1 MSDRG
6 ATGPLEPA
14 SVPAPVP
21 GPDALARATRALREA
36 PEPGWGDVADRVRTR
51 LRTVSRPGRPLTV
64 REDRAG
70 VVQVDT
76 RVVVD
81 AVRRAVTSLPGT
93 RPVAVDVVAA
103 GTRAVSVRIEVAVR
117 FGSDVHAA
125 ADAVR
130 DRTREV
136 VKTLLGAPRPVDV
149 MVVDVMVV
157 DVTVVDVT
165 AVDVVPDPA

>member
-1 MSDRG
+1 MSDLG
-6 ATGPLEPA
+6 PAGPLEPA
-14 SVPAPVP
+14 SVPAPAP

-81 AVRRAVTSLPGT
+81 AVRRAVASLPGT
-93 RPVAVDVVAA
+93 RPVAVAVVAA

-117 FGSDVHAA
+117 FGCDVHAA

-136 VKTLLGAPRPVDV
+136 LQTLLGAPRP
-149 MVVDVMVV
+149 V

-165 AVDVVPDPA
+165 AVDVTAADVVPGPG

>member
-1 MSDRG
+1 MSDLG
-6 ATGPLEPA
+6 SGGPLEPV
-14 SVPAPVP
+14 SEPAP
-21 GPDALARATRALREA
+21 GAGSDALDRATRALREA
-36 PEPGWGDVADRVRTR
+36 PEPGWGDVADRLRTR

-81 AVRRAVTSLPGT
+81 AVRRAVASLPGT
-93 RPVAVDVVAA
+93 RPVAVVVVAA
-103 GTRAVSVRIEVAVR
+103 GTRATSVRVDVAVR
-117 FGSDVHAA
+117 FGADAHAA

-136 VKTLLGAPRPVDV
+136 LQTLLDAPRP
-149 MVVDVMVV
+149 V
-157 DVTVVDVT
+157 DVTVVDV
-165 AVDVVPDPA
+165 VPDPA